1 MLQASVV
8 GQSRQA
14 DPISPSSAEDDYN
27 AEDESSKVRGS
38 NQGDPVHTSYVSADE
53 YFIARVTLGNYVV
66 ERVKKQ

>member
-1 MLQASVV
+1 MLYASVV

-38 NQGDPVHTSYVSADE
+38 NQDDLVAH
-53 YFIARVTLGNYVV
+53 
-66 ERVKKQ
+66 